1 MKTYI
6 SLLVL
11 ILTTSVLQAQDIK
24 YGVKGGMS
32 VSNMDYEGT
41 PINRNEHR
49 NGFVFGVF
57 IEYGLTERLSIV
69 PELQFSGEG
78 SNLEGFRNDYLN
90 LPVLVK
96 YTLFDKIGL
105 GLGPQVGLKVN
116 KKDDGFKNL
125 VFAGVGYIEFALTEE
140 FAIDARYNY
149 GLSNVFDDNPGFPE
163 ATNGVIQF
171 GINYKI

>member
-1 MKTYI
+1 MKTFI
-6 SLLVL
+6 TAFAL
-11 ILTTSVLQAQDIK
+11 ILMTATPQAQDVR

-32 VSNMDYEGT
+32 ISNVDFEDA
-41 PINRNEHR
+41 PIITNEHR

-57 IEYGLTERLSIV
+57 IEYGLTESLSLV

-78 SNLEGFRNDYLN
+78 ANKEGFRNDYLN
-90 LPVLVK
+90 LPVILK
-96 YTLFDKIGL
+96 YTLLDRFGI

-116 KKDDGFKNL
+116 KKEDGFKNF
-125 VFAGVGYIEFALTEE
+125 VFSGVGYLEFEITDE

-149 GLSNVFDDNPGFPE
+149 GLSNIFDDEDGFPE
-163 ATNGVIQF
+163 ANNGVIQF